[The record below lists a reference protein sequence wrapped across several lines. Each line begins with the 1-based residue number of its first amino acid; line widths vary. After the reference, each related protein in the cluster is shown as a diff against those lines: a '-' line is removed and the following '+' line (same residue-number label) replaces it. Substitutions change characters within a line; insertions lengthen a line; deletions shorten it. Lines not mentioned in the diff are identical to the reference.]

1 MHACVLRERERER
14 ESFLLLY
21 FSSLLSFIYV
31 KVYGVEPVE
40 SAVLSG
46 GKHGEY

>member
-1 MHACVLRERERER
+1 MSCVL
-14 ESFLLLY
+14 
-21 FSSLLSFIYV
+21 I

-46 GKHGEY
+46 GQPGKIHQ